1 MHTEMLSLTEWHKKQ
16 AVDLF
21 NKTWD
26 LIDKGEERTDE
37 ETFLMIHM
45 AHASR
50 YHWTEVGEAVHL
62 ARGEWQISRVYAL
75 LGMGEQALLHG
86 QYSLDLCLD
95 NNIKDFD
102 LAFGYEAIARAAALL
117 KDEELYEGYV
127 TLAKDAA
134 EGISDSEDKAY
145 FFEELKA
152 IVFEYQDEV

>member
-1 MHTEMLSLTEWHKKQ
+1 MSTELLSLADWHKKQ

-26 LIDKGEERTDE
+26 LIDKGDERTDE
-37 ETFLMIHM
+37 ETFLMIHC

-50 YHWTEVGEAVHL
+50 YHWTEVGEPVHL

-75 LGMGEQALLHG
+75 LGMAEQALLHG

-95 NNIKDFD
+95 NQIKDFD

-117 KDEELYEGYV
+117 KDEELFDGYV
-127 TLAKDAA
+127 ALAKDAA
-134 EGISDSEDKAY
+134 EGIADPEDKVY

-152 IVFEYQDEV
+152 IAFEYQDEV